1 MSGATFTAWY
11 TLVVF
16 GIIILVILWAFLPK
30 NKKRYDDIAKS
41 VVDDDSTDLKDNA
54 SGRKQE
60 SNNNE

>member
-16 GIIILVILWAFLPK
+16 GIIILVILWAYRPK
-30 NKKRYDDIAKS
+30 NKDRYDRIAKS
-41 VVDDDSTDLKDNA
+41 VVDDDSTDAKQPE
-54 SGRKQE
+54 SRRKQE

>member
-16 GIIILVILWAFLPK
+16 GIIILVILWAYRPK
-30 NKKRYDDIAKS
+30 NKDRYDSIAKS
-41 VVDDDSTDLKDNA
+41 VVDDDSTDAKLPE
-54 SGRKQE
+54 SRRKQE

>member
-16 GIIILVILWAFLPK
+16 GIIILVILWAYRPK
-30 NKKRYDDIAKS
+30 NKDRYDNIAKS
-41 VVDDDSTDLKDNA
+41 VVDDDSTDAKQPE
-54 SGRKQE
+54 SRRKQE

>member
-41 VVDDDSTDLKDNA
+41 VVDDDSTELKDNA
-54 SGRKQE
+54 SARKQE

>member
-16 GIIILVILWAFLPK
+16 GIIILVILWAYRPK
-30 NKKRYDDIAKS
+30 NKDRYDSIAKS
-41 VVDDDSTDLKDNA
+41 VVDDDSTDVKQPE
-54 SGRKQE
+54 SRRKQE